1 MNNAKHFL
9 SEADDNGDNGEASA
23 CGRVLIFL
31 SWCLIFVTMPF
42 SLLICFKVIRF
53 KPSCSAKLFI
63 FIDYRLCR
71 NTSVQSY
78 SAWGDWCMGEP
89 RVQVI
94 ALVLS
99 IKYFLE
105 NKLSSR
111 NILHSAM
118 HWCLCESWPSNPDVR
133 CSTARIKYLQWSV
146 ISTAFVLFTEN
157 QYKDKN
163 QRSLCTC
170 FQVLTKDSVTVSVD
184 AVVYYRVSNATV
196 SIANVENGSCRCW

>member
-1 MNNAKHFL
+1 M
-9 SEADDNGDNGEASA
+9 
-23 CGRVLIFL
+23 V
-31 SWCLIFVTMPF
+31 
-42 SLLICFKVIRF
+42 
-53 KPSCSAKLFI
+53 
-63 FIDYRLCR
+63 
-71 NTSVQSY
+71 
-78 SAWGDWCMGEP
+78 EP

-163 QRSLCTC
+163 QRSMYVLSGAHKGQRHSECGRGCVLSSIQCHC
-170 FQVLTKDSVTVSVD
+170 FHCECGKRFVPVL
-184 AVVYYRVSNATV
+184 
-196 SIANVENGSCRCW
+196 IVEIQMNLPSFFSAHHSTRLLAQTTLRKFEHY